1 MNDDDELAVAKERVR
16 YLKLIS
22 EMAEN
27 AAKSEERAIKA
38 VEEARAANSACTY
51 WSGEARKHQTRI
63 RELEDRV
70 RALESPLAELAR
82 GLNND
87 SNNKDK

>member
-1 MNDDDELAVAKERVR
+1 MNDEELAAAKERLR

-27 AAKSEERAIKA
+27 AAKSEERAIKSA
-38 VEEARAANSACTY
+38 ETARVTDSACNY

-63 RELEDRV
+63 QELEARV
-70 RALESPLAELAR
+70 QALESPLAELAR
-82 GLNND
+82 GLTND
-87 SNNKDK
+87 NNKDK

>member
-1 MNDDDELAVAKERVR
+1 MNEEELQWARERVR
-16 YLKLIS
+16 HLRLL
-22 EMAEN
+22 AEVAES
-27 AAKSEERAIKA
+27 AAKSEERAIKS
-38 VEEARAANSACTY
+38 VEDARAANSACQY

-82 GLNND
+82 GITNND
-87 SNNKDK
+87 SNNQ